1 MRSIPFMRCDSMI
14 DAYFSRLAGQID
26 ACRIV
31 ITSTVTYDKRDP
43 TRGFVR
49 GVLRF
54 SDGSALHFR
63 EFVRATTSIQHLVY
77 AYQYMD
83 VENRLIFRYD
93 NAEHYPAL
101 PNAPHHKHAGG
112 ENTVVT
118 SAAPR
123 LDAVLAEVELMVSL
137 D

>member
-1 MRSIPFMRCDSMI
+1 MHCSSVIET
-14 DAYFSRLAGQID
+14 YFSHLADQID

-31 ITSTVTYDKRDP
+31 VTSTVTYDKRDP

-63 EFVRATTSIQHLVY
+63 EFVHATTSIQRLVY

-83 VENRLIFRYD
+83 AENRLIFRYD

-101 PNAPHHKHAGG
+101 PTAPHHKHDGNQ
-112 ENTVVT
+112 NTVVA

-123 LDAVLAEVELMVSL
+123 LDAVLAEVELMVKL
-137 D
+137 T

>member
-1 MRSIPFMRCDSMI
+1 MKSTPFMPCGSMI
-14 DAYFSRLAGQID
+14 DAYFGRLADQID

-31 ITSTVTYDKRDP
+31 VTSTVTYDKRDP

-63 EFVRATTSIQHLVY
+63 EFVHATASIQRLGY
-77 AYQYMD
+77 PYQYMD
-83 VENRLIFRYD
+83 AEDRLIFRYD

-101 PNAPHHKHAGG
+101 PNAPHHKHAGS
-112 ENTVVT
+112 ENTVVA
-118 SAAPR
+118 SAAPT
-123 LDAVLAEVELMVSL
+123 LDAVLAEVELMVRI
-137 D
+137 